1 MVRGDDYWPFTWNI
15 TQTLDL
21 GAKCAHQE
29 RREECTEDPIG
40 EVVEHPPNLAVI
52 APYDTI

>member
-1 MVRGDDYWPFTWNI
+1 MVRGDDYWPFAWNI

>member
-1 MVRGDDYWPFTWNI
+1 MVRGDDYWPFAWNI

-29 RREECTEDPIG
+29 WCQEGTENPIRD
-40 EVVEHPPNLAVI
+40 VVEHPPNLAVI
-52 APYDTI
+52 ARYDTI